1 MRRKKLFKLNDIS
14 FRFNGHVERTEVSA
28 PTQNPIWNATL
39 IFQNVKA
46 DELLKRFVEI
56 QLWDMVPHAEFVFL
70 GLCTVDIQKA
80 LMDDGATWCRLEEII
95 DVKSS
100 NFNVS
105 LDLPST
111 TVSVEHMQRLRRSEQ
126 MRSSSSDDVDSIGD
140 ATSLLHPDHAWAS
153 GSRRGSSQ
161 SEKLNVESYQLGKD
175 YSHSLP
181 GSRRSSFQ
189 DSQGNTVEK
198 TDDSTIF
205 NSLCITRRRSSCT
218 RREPDEFLKSPK
230 GSKTKL
236 GRTLSAS
243 SSEKRLTKTK

>member
-1 MRRKKLFKLNDIS
+1 MYEIS
-14 FRFNGHVERTEVSA
+14 FCINKTVSCFRFNGHVEHTEVSA

-39 IFQNVKA
+39 TFANVKA

-56 QLWDMVPHAEFVFL
+56 QLWDMVPHADFVFL
-70 GLCTVDIQKA
+70 GLCTVDVQKA
-80 LMDDGATWCRLEEII
+80 LLDDGAVWCRLEDGNDI
-95 DVKSS
+95 KSS
-100 NFNVS
+100 THNVS
-105 LDLPST
+105 LDVPPGPN
-111 TVSVEHMQRLRRSEQ
+111 EQIQKLRRNEH

-140 ATSLLHPDHAWAS
+140 ASSLLHPDHAWTS

-161 SEKLNVESYQLGKD
+161 SEQLNVESYQLGKD

-189 DSQGNTVEK
+189 DSQGN
-198 TDDSTIF
+198 DNDSTLF
-205 NSLCITRRRSSCT
+205 NSLCLTNRRRSSCT
-218 RREPDEFLKSPK
+218 RRDPDEFSKSPK
-230 GSKTKL
+230 GSKSKL

>member
-1 MRRKKLFKLNDIS
+1 MCF
-14 FRFNGHVERTEVSA
+14 FRCNGHVERTEVSA

-39 IFQNVKA
+39 TFLNVKS

-70 GLCTVDIQKA
+70 GLCTVDVQKA
-80 LMDDGATWCRLEEII
+80 LLDDGAIWCRLEEVS
-95 DVKSS
+95 DFKSS

-111 TVSVEHMQRLRRSEQ
+111 TASIEHMQRLRRGEQ

-140 ATSLLHPDHAWAS
+140 PSSLLHPDHAWVS

-161 SEKLNVESYQLGKD
+161 SEKLNVESYQLSKD
-175 YSHSLP
+175 YSHSVP

-189 DSQGNTVEK
+189 DSQGNTVEAN
-198 TDDSTIF
+198 DSTLF
-205 NSLCITRRRSSCT
+205 NSLCLSGRRRSSCT
-218 RREPDEFLKSPK
+218 RREPEEFSKTTK
-230 GSKTKL
+230 GSKSKL
-236 GRTLSAS
+236 GRTMSAS